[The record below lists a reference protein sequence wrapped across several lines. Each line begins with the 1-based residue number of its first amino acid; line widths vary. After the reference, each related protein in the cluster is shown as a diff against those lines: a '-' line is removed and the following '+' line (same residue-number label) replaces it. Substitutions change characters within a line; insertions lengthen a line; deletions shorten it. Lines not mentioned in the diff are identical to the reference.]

1 MELDGWPSPHA
12 LVHISQLAPRR
23 VETVDE
29 VVATGD
35 RVWVVI
41 LKEERPGR
49 LSASMKMVDQASGA
63 LVEGGASA
71 GPSAGKRRRDA
82 DDADD
87 AAMATMTWGLQP
99 LERDAAD
106 EGSASAAPAAP
117 KAQPNYGTTGK
128 LAEETNKLNGVVVKY
143 SEPEDAAKPSV
154 KWRLYVFKGKE
165 ALEPYHI
172 HRQSAYL
179 LGRERRVCD
188 IPLDHPSC
196 SSQHAALQF
205 RMTVKP
211 AADDETRTTRQ
222 VRPYLI
228 DVGST
233 NGSYVNNERIEPQ
246 RFVELLEKD
255 VLRFGYSSREYV
267 LLHDNSAS

>member
-1 MELDGWPSPHA
+1 MGEQEGRTRAARTTTTPAHLSPA
-12 LVHISQLAPRR
+12 AVG
-23 VETVDE
+23 
-29 VVATGD
+29 VV
-35 RVWVVI
+35 RS
-41 LKEERPGR
+41 GR
-49 LSASMKMVDQASGA
+49 AFT
-63 LVEGGASA
+63 ASA
-71 GPSAGKRRRDA
+71 CRLRVPLARAASAYRWRA
-82 DDADD
+82 PLAL
-87 AAMATMTWGLQP
+87 TTWG
-99 LERDAAD
+99 AAR
-106 EGSASAAPAAP
+106 SA
-117 KAQPNYGTTGK
+117 Q
-128 LAEETNKLNGVVVKY
+128 LNGVVVKY

-267 LLHDNSAS
+267 LLVRPGAARLV